1 MSKNNPKNFKKY
13 NKDTNYNNMNKNN
26 EKILNSEE
34 NKTKEVLEDLKK
46 LNDKINNKEEHSV
59 LEDLFKEI
67 QSIGQGNKIKE
78 NKTEKEET
86 EENVDNFFKSEE
98 YIDKKDTNNI
108 EVEKSIECT
117 ALRKV
122 EKKSFFLLL
131 LKLITVFII
140 NFFKITF
147 SKIKILFIVVKDF
160 FEDRAEELDR
170 RIKEVKDEAII
181 KEKKTKLEYEKYNTK
196 RIYKDLERAEIYKE
210 RASNRINTE
219 KYFEEKIEKEK
230 IAKKG

>member
-98 YIDKKDTNNI
+98 YI
-108 EVEKSIECT
+108 
-117 ALRKV
+117 L
-122 EKKSFFLLL
+122 
-131 LKLITVFII
+131 
-140 NFFKITF
+140 
-147 SKIKILFIVVKDF
+147 SK
-160 FEDRAEELDR
+160 
-170 RIKEVKDEAII
+170 
-181 KEKKTKLEYEKYNTK
+181 
-196 RIYKDLERAEIYKE
+196 
-210 RASNRINTE
+210 
-219 KYFEEKIEKEK
+219 
-230 IAKKG
+230 